1 VAAIY
6 VQIGKGDDGEDAPM
20 TPRVVLVVVDVAVQM
35 LLYSATGAVFVAVI
49 AYGPQIRAC
58 GGGGHFCDQ
67 VHRSKTISL
76 AASVS
81 AVVAAVAK
89 DVVLP
94 FSVWPNP
101 SP

>member
-1 VAAIY
+1 MAAIY

-35 LLYSATGAVFVAVI
+35 LLYSATGAVFVAMM

-58 GGGGHFCDQ
+58 GGHFCDQ